1 MSLVIVAAADAEFEE
16 RVRSVLDRSLSDGVQ
31 GWDRPLADAA
41 DVKALADRS
50 PAAVI
55 LGPDLSKD
63 AAFRLA
69 AHFDRFYPTISV
81 LVVAPPDPDVW
92 QRAMT
97 TGTRGVISPDTSDAE
112 LRSYLDQALEVSQRR
127 AEAVGAPAAPTSPH
141 GRIITVVSPKGGSGK
156 TIVSTNLAVGLAT
169 RAPGQVVLVD
179 LDLQFGDV
187 SYALGVTPQHTIA
200 NAVSALDDLD
210 ATTLKVFL
218 TRHGSGLYALCAPDD
233 PAAGEEIP
241 ASAVPRVVGLIASQ
255 FDYVVIDT
263 PGGLT
268 EHTLAALDL
277 STDVVLLAD
286 LDVPSARGLR
296 KALDA
301 LDMLGMRWP
310 HRHFVLNRA
319 DSRVGLDKSGIAAA
333 AGLPV
338 DLELPSSR
346 HVPLS
351 LNEGR
356 PLLSDNPRS
365 PASRRLTELVERII
379 NTPGSTAL
387 NGRGGKS

>member
-16 RVRSVLDRSLSDGVQ
+16 RVRSVLSRPSGDGVQ
-31 GWDRPLADAA
+31 SWDRPLADAA

-55 LGPDLSKD
+55 LGPDLGKD
-63 AAFRLA
+63 AAFGLA

-81 LVVAPPDPDVW
+81 LVVAPPSPDVW
-92 QRAMT
+92 HRAMA
-97 TGTRGVISPDTSDAE
+97 TGTRGVISPDASDEE
-112 LRSYLDQALEVSQRR
+112 LRAYLDQALEASHRR
-127 AEAVGAPAAPTSPH
+127 AEAVGAPAAPPPARS
-141 GRIITVVSPKGGSGK
+141 RVITVISPKGGSGK
-156 TIVSTNLAVGLAT
+156 TIVSTNLAVGLAA
-169 RAPGQVVLVD
+169 RAPGKVVLVD
-179 LDLQFGDV
+179 LDLQFGDA
-187 SYALGVTPQHTIA
+187 SYALGVTPQNTIA

-218 TRHGSGLYALCAPDD
+218 TRHTSGLYVLCAPED

-241 ASAVPRVVGLIASQ
+241 ATAISTVIGLIASQ

-263 PGGLT
+263 AGGLT

-301 LDMLGMRWP
+301 LSALGMRWP

-319 DSRVGLDKSGIAAA
+319 DSRVGIDKAGVAAA
-333 AGLPV
+333 VGLSV

-365 PASRRLTELVERII
+365 PTSRRLAELVERII

-387 NGRGGKS
+387 NGRGGKP

>member
-1 MSLVIVAAADAEFEE
+1 MSLVVVAAADAEFEE
-16 RVRSVLDRSLSDGVQ
+16 RVRSVLSRPLGDGVQ
-31 GWDRPLADAA
+31 SWDRPLTDAA

-55 LGPDLSKD
+55 LGPALGKD
-63 AAFRLA
+63 AAFTLA
-69 AHFDRFYPTISV
+69 AHFDRFHPTISV
-81 LVVAPPDPDVW
+81 LVVAPPSPDVW

-97 TGTRGVISPDTSDAE
+97 TGTRGVISPDASDDE
-112 LRSYLDQALEVSQRR
+112 LRAYLDQALEVAHRR
-127 AEAVGAPAAPTSPH
+127 AEAAGVPAAPTTPH
-141 GRIITVVSPKGGSGK
+141 GRVITVISPKGGSGK
-156 TIVSTNLAVGLAT
+156 TIVSTNLAVGLAD
-169 RAPGQVVLVD
+169 RAPGKVVLVD

-200 NAVSALDDLD
+200 DAVSALDELD

-218 TRHGSGLYALCAPDD
+218 TRHSSGLYALCAPDN

-241 ASAVPRVVGLIASQ
+241 ATVVPTVIGLISSQ
-255 FDYVVIDT
+255 FDYVVVDT

-277 STDVVLLAD
+277 TTDVVLLAD

-301 LDMLGMRWP
+301 LDTLGMRWP
-310 HRHFVLNRA
+310 HRHFILNRA
-319 DSRVGLDKSGIAAA
+319 DSRVGLDKAGIAAA
-333 AGLPV
+333 AGVAV

-365 PASRRLTELVERII
+365 PASRRLAELVERII
-379 NTPGSTAL
+379 NTPGSSAL
-387 NGRGGKS
+387 NGRGGKP

>member
-1 MSLVIVAAADAEFEE
+1 MSLVIVAAAHADFEE
-16 RVRSVLDRSLSDGVQ
+16 RVRSMLPRSLDYTVQ
-31 GWDRPLADAA
+31 AWERPLVDAA

-55 LGPDLSKD
+55 LGPDLGPD
-63 AAFRLA
+63 AAFNLA
-69 AHFDRFYPTISV
+69 AHFDRFYPAISV
-81 LVVAPPDPDVW
+81 LVVAVPGPDTW
-92 QRAMT
+92 QRALN
-97 TGTRGVISPDTSDAE
+97 TGTRAIISPDASDAE
-112 LRSYLDQALEVSQRR
+112 LQSCLDQALEVARR
-127 AEAVGAPAAPTSPH
+127 RSGNGASSATGKAPR
-141 GRIITVVSPKGGSGK
+141 GRVITVMSPKGGSGK
-156 TIVSTNLAVGLAT
+156 TIVSTNLAVGLA
-169 RAPGQVVLVD
+169 AQYPGNVVLVD

-187 SYALGVTPQHTIA
+187 SYALGVSPQHTIA
-200 NAVSALDDLD
+200 DAVSGLDDLD

-218 TRHGSGLYALCAPDD
+218 TRHRSGLYVLCAPDE

-241 ASAVPRVVGLIASQ
+241 ATTTATVIGLLASE
-255 FDYVVIDT
+255 FGYVVIDT

-277 STDVVLLAD
+277 STDVILLAD
-286 LDVPSARGLR
+286 LDVPSVRNIR

-301 LDMLGMRWP
+301 LDMLGMQSPR
-310 HRHFVLNRA
+310 RHFVLNRA
-319 DSRVGLDKSGIAAA
+319 DSRVGLSKPDVFATV
-333 AGLPV
+333 GLPI

-365 PASRRLTELVERII
+365 PTARRLAELVERVI
-379 NTPGSTAL
+379 NTPGSKVL
-387 NGRGGKS
+387 NGHGGKP